1 MMHLKTFQNLSLP
14 DKIRQL
20 YHDGTFVTSI
30 RYYEYKINLYL
41 FNGYFLEV
49 FYHHKKD
56 MIEKIE
62 LLERKNT
69 RMKFYLDQVK
79 LSDMPF

>member
-1 MMHLKTFQNLSLP
+1 MQLKTFQKLSLT

-41 FNGYFLEV
+41 FNGHYLEV

-56 MIEKIE
+56 LIEKIE
-62 LLERKNT
+62 LLEMDNT

-79 LSDMPF
+79 LPDLPV